1 MGQQRTNKS
10 TFESGRDGPDPNP
23 NCDADRTVEL
33 SRARRADQARR
44 AARSAE
50 RVEQARAAGQD
61 DAMRYWMH
69 EYRRAVMQC
78 RLLGE
83 RVRGAGMDSAHGT
96 ADGDPTVVALA
107 PRSALDHPSGGEA
120 A

>member
-10 TFESGRDGPDPNP
+10 TFEPGRNIPDPDPNP
-23 NCDADRTVEL
+23 TVEL

-61 DAMRYWMH
+61 GAMRYWMH
-69 EYRRAVMQC
+69 EYRRAVTQC

-83 RVRGAGMDSAHGT
+83 RLRGAGMDSAHET

-107 PRSALDHPSGGEA
+107 PRSGLDHPSGGEA

>member
-1 MGQQRTNKS
+1 MGKQRTNKS
-10 TFESGRDGPDPNP
+10 TFEPGQDVPEPEP
-23 NCDADRTVEL
+23 TVEL

-61 DAMRYWMH
+61 DAVRYWMH
-69 EYRRAVMQC
+69 EYRRAAMQC

-83 RVRGAGMDSAHGT
+83 RVRRAGIDSAYGT

-107 PRSALDHPSGGEA
+107 PRSALDHPSGGKA